1 LGNEMKPNTM
11 KAQQQDRKFE
21 QEMAKLFKVKKP
33 TVKETPKPTPKR
45 KQGKANKN

>member
-1 LGNEMKPNTM
+1 MKPEHHEGP
-11 KAQQQDRKFE
+11 AARQKFE
-21 QEMAKLFKVKKP
+21 QEMTKLFKVKKP